1 MFVKFLFIKL
11 GKKRLHFLKGLEVMI
26 AEKFVASLTIPVK
39 HSDNK
44 TVASVTVNSNL
55 FVFVANKFRGVFI
68 PTKVVASSVEDLN
81 LVKAEVH
88 I

>member
-1 MFVKFLFIKL
+1 M
-11 GKKRLHFLKGLEVMI
+11 HFLKGLEVMI
-26 AEKFVASLTIPVK
+26 AEKFGSGLTIPVK

-44 TVASVTVNSNL
+44 TVAGMAVNSNL
-55 FVFVANKFRGVFI
+55 FVFVADKLRGIFI
-68 PTKVVASSVEDLN
+68 PTKVVASSIEDLN